1 MIAADAAPGCP
12 PPRLEL
18 TWHVRERPLPVRG
31 LCARA
36 DAATRL
42 VERLLAGDDATLA
55 RLEGVAGVALVC
67 LSGAADDLP
76 WVPGVEFLGVDP
88 VASGLLL
95 PTTRRPG
102 VPADLLLRALARRT
116 TPPLALLPGLV
127 VPLAA
132 ARALERP
139 ALAAWLAGVT

>member
-1 MIAADAAPGCP
+1 VSAAADPA

-18 TWHVRERPLPVRG
+18 SWQVRDLPLPVRG
-31 LCARA
+31 LCARG

-55 RLEGVAGVALVC
+55 RLEGVAGAALVC
-67 LSGAADDLP
+67 LRGAADDLP
-76 WVPGVEFLGVDP
+76 WAPGVEYLGVDP
-88 VASGLLL
+88 AASGLLL

-102 VPADLLLRALARRT
+102 VPADLLLRALAGRT
-116 TPPLALLPGLV
+116 PPPLALVPGLI

-139 ALAAWLAGVT
+139 ALAAWLAAKVKAA